1 MSDRA
6 EQLSLRTLSSFMF
19 LCLWFCPSFSLKY
32 CFLTSS
38 NCLFNK
44 SKISLGERILWCLKV
59 EDLLTHFY
67 SNAALISHVLE
78 RCQEVF
84 HISVWC
90 NFIFCRSSPRTFE
103 QRFFWELYFLYS
115 GYSVLHQSIFFFL
128 TIAYCS

>member
-6 EQLSLRTLSSFMF
+6 EQLSLCTLSSFMF
-19 LCLWFCPSFSLKY
+19 PCLWFCPSFSLKY
-32 CFLTSS
+32 CFLISS

-59 EDLLTHFY
+59 EDLLTHFC

-84 HISVWC
+84 HISVSC

-115 GYSVLHQSIFFFL
+115 GYSASEHFFFFDHSIL
-128 TIAYCS
+128 